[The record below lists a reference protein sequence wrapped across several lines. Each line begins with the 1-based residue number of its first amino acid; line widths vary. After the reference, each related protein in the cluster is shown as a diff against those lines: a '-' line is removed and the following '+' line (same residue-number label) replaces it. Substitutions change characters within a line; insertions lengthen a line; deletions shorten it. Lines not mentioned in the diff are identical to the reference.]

1 MATRPNRKQSRGK
14 PQPPEPPVEPVDP
27 ADDVHPVVRELSE
40 SLGMAT
46 ATAFADAS
54 NLAERV
60 MFAGFRGPVV
70 EHPGRGEWRLLY
82 LDLELR
88 DWLLIETTGIL
99 AQGKVKD
106 EAVPTEIVAQGKVK
120 DETVFGEQSRDVFW
134 VKADAAVGRGDA
146 SQTVQAQFLTGRF
159 TRAAD
164 FEAPLSGGTLAAA
177 TGVFCEARTPSC
189 CLFKS
194 KRP

>member
-1 MATRPNRKQSRGK
+1 MNDERPEEQRPGGQQQQQGA
-14 PQPPEPPVEPVDP
+14 PPPPPPE
-27 ADDVHPVVRELSE
+27 DVHPVVRELSKG
-40 SLGMAT
+40 LGQAT
-46 ATAFADAS
+46 AAAFADES
-54 NLAERV
+54 NLAERI
-60 MFAGFRGPVV
+60 MFAGFRGPIVK
-70 EHPGRGEWRLLY
+70 HPNGSSWRLLY

-88 DWLLIETTGIL
+88 DWLLIETGGIVRR
-99 AQGKVKD
+99 G
-106 EAVPTEIVAQGKVK
+106 TVK
-120 DETVFGEQSRDVFW
+120 DETVPFEEQSRDVFW

-146 SQTVQAQFLTGRF
+146 SQAVQAQFLTGKF
-159 TRAAD
+159 TRAGD

>member
-1 MATRPNRKQSRGK
+1 
-14 PQPPEPPVEPVDP
+14 V
-27 ADDVHPVVRELSE
+27 
-40 SLGMAT
+40 AT
-46 ATAFADAS
+46 AEALADAS
-54 NLAERV
+54 NLPERV

-88 DWLLIETTGIL
+88 DWLLIETSGI
-99 AQGKVKD
+99 VRRS
-106 EAVPTEIVAQGKVK
+106 TVK
-120 DETVFGEQSRDVFW
+120 DETVPFEEKSRDVFW

-146 SQTVQAQFLTGRF
+146 SQTVQAQFLTGKF

-164 FEAPLSGGTLAAA
+164 FETPLTGGTLAAV

-189 CLFKS
+189 CRVRS
-194 KRP
+194 RPY

>member
-1 MATRPNRKQSRGK
+1 MNDERADDDRPGGQ
-14 PQPPEPPVEPVDP
+14 PQQQGPPSE
-27 ADDVHPVVRELSE
+27 DVHPVVRELSRG
-40 SLGMAT
+40 LGMRT
-46 ATAFADAS
+46 AAAFAAES
-54 NLAERV
+54 NLAERI

-70 EHPGRGEWRLLY
+70 THPNGSEWLVLY

-88 DWLLIETTGIL
+88 DWLLIEVTGIV
-99 AQGKVKD
+99 ARSTVKD
-106 EAVPTEIVAQGKVK
+106 EKVPFE
-120 DETVFGEQSRDVFW
+120 EESRDVFW

-146 SQTVQAQFLTGRF
+146 SQAAQAHFLTGKF
-159 TRAAD
+159 TRAGD

>member
-1 MATRPNRKQSRGK
+1 MNDKRLDDEDAGG
-14 PQPPEPPVEPVDP
+14 QPRQQGPK

-40 SLGMAT
+40 GLGMAT
-46 ATAFADAS
+46 ANAFADAS

-106 EAVPTEIVAQGKVK
+106 ETVPTEILAQGKVE
-120 DETVFGEQSRDVFW
+120 ETVGEQSRDVFW
-134 VKADAAVGRGDA
+134 VKADTAVGRGDA
-146 SQTVQAQFLTGRF
+146 SQAVQAQFLTGRF
-159 TRAAD
+159 TRAGD